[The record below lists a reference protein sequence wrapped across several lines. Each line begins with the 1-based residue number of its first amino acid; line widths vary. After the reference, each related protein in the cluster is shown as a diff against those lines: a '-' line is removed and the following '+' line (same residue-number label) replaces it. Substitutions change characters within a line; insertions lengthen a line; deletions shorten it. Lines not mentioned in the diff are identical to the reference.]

1 MRTLTAVLTDGRE
14 MQLAV
19 TYDLPPADESD
30 ADHRRRSDVHRRRE
44 EGVIRDLDGT
54 AAAHHRAKKA
64 AERHDQR
71 EQQAQVQLILDQVIF
86 TVEMKAKR
94 EQWRAKRQQKAT
106 GWTCPSGCTGQAC
119 ARATFRLLCVPSAE
133 EITTQLCRDW
143 ERQWEERHN
152 VKQPGDFVGLSGYRF
167 VRRDIQMG
175 MFRQQEQEL
184 PERPVFQVTE
194 AEVHDIQQA
203 FLAGWDGRVAP
214 AEWLKAL
221 VKGEGAAGCSEYLG
235 KCVVDDY
242 RFGPDRFGPD
252 HLPVGRVACE
262 RRGCHGCCYCNG
274 IESPPLHFP
283 VRSIGVDSSH
293 PETGYIHNS
302 ARWLT
307 IEQIRAE
314 MDSTIASIQARA
326 SETVP
331 SYLLDRIFTH
341 VQCGQVIIL
350 PLEVCEHVPSAEISF
365 WDEQLKFGC
374 RYLQFVRDHVEG
386 FPDVEEMA
394 TVDHVLTPHQA
405 AFIANR
411 IANEEH
417 RELQISKG
425 QLDRQVLFDHR
436 RGCGLRV
443 DSSWDSSWPI
453 ARPRF
458 HTGDLVYCPPPAGS
472 SSPLV
477 AVVMD
482 VERSGGFGG
491 NTGRLGFPT
500 GEFRLLCWDLVALQ
514 FDDHTVLRT
523 SREWELMPPCCGR
536 GCNCPH
542 LFSHFSEACAS
553 ASDDHPPQWPNGDD
567 LDPRAL
573 LPIPAALLNILRTQF
588 AQHRKHQQ
596 TFESMFNK
604 LTRNPFVSSM
614 EMREPAV
621 VNRLDLLDDVALDQE
636 IKSMFAKKPNWT
648 PSIAQ
653 SCKRQKL
660 TEEVAPSKS
669 RFKLG
674 PWGLELQSDD
684 GDDGSDDVL
693 INSCES
699 DVPSDDGSI
708 CSYDYDSDI
717 DWDQVERD
725 ADAELDYYS
734 DESDGPLAVGED
746 TDSR

>member
-1 MRTLTAVLTDGRE
+1 
-14 MQLAV
+14 
-19 TYDLPPADESD
+19 
-30 ADHRRRSDVHRRRE
+30 
-44 EGVIRDLDGT
+44 
-54 AAAHHRAKKA
+54 
-64 AERHDQR
+64 
-71 EQQAQVQLILDQVIF
+71 
-86 TVEMKAKR
+86 
-94 EQWRAKRQQKAT
+94 
-106 GWTCPSGCTGQAC
+106 
-119 ARATFRLLCVPSAE
+119 
-133 EITTQLCRDW
+133 
-143 ERQWEERHN
+143 
-152 VKQPGDFVGLSGYRF
+152 
-167 VRRDIQMG
+167 
-175 MFRQQEQEL
+175 
-184 PERPVFQVTE
+184 
-194 AEVHDIQQA
+194 
-203 FLAGWDGRVAP
+203 
-214 AEWLKAL
+214 
-221 VKGEGAAGCSEYLG
+221 
-235 KCVVDDY
+235 
-242 RFGPDRFGPD
+242 
-252 HLPVGRVACE
+252 
-262 RRGCHGCCYCNG
+262 
-274 IESPPLHFP
+274 
-283 VRSIGVDSSH
+283 
-293 PETGYIHNS
+293 
-302 ARWLT
+302 
-307 IEQIRAE
+307 
-314 MDSTIASIQARA
+314 
-326 SETVP
+326 
-331 SYLLDRIFTH
+331 
-341 VQCGQVIIL
+341 
-350 PLEVCEHVPSAEISF
+350 
-365 WDEQLKFGC
+365 
-374 RYLQFVRDHVEG
+374 
-386 FPDVEEMA
+386 
-394 TVDHVLTPHQA
+394 
-405 AFIANR
+405 
-411 IANEEH
+411 
-417 RELQISKG
+417 
-425 QLDRQVLFDHR
+425 
-436 RGCGLRV
+436 
-443 DSSWDSSWPI
+443 
-453 ARPRF
+453 
-458 HTGDLVYCPPPAGS
+458 
-472 SSPLV
+472 
-477 AVVMD
+477 MD
-482 VERSGGFGG
+482 VELSGGFGG

-573 LPIPAALLNILRTQF
+573 LPIPAALLNMLRTQF

-708 CSYDYDSDI
+708 CSYDYDSEI